1 MTIRTTHLPACAVLV
16 AALALAPTVQA
27 QQARTGDAAAP
38 GTTMSTP
45 SATAPSGTTTATT
58 TPSATTTP
66 AAPGARM
73 GDEARTER
81 RAEDGERRNE
91 IVQFS
96 ALESGSNSF
105 TEGQARSR
113 MEDVGITNVGEL
125 RRDDRGFWVGRGT
138 HGGSQTDVAMDFR
151 GRIAVGTGI
160 AAMSP
165 AGSNNTAGTTA
176 GTTNRSTTTGTGTTA
191 PTASSTMAPSM
202 STGANDGRA
211 AVGTTSAQP
220 DGTPGNP
227 PGTAATRALDRA
239 AGTNTSGA
247 NPQNA
252 DGTANNPP
260 GTAAGRALDRATGS
274 NTTGANPQPGTT
286 PTR

>member
-16 AALALAPTVQA
+16 AALALAPAVHA
-27 QQARTGDAAAP
+27 QQARTGDSAAP
-38 GTTMSTP
+38 GATTTAP
-45 SATAPSGTTTATT
+45 SATAPATTTT

-66 AAPGARM
+66 GART
-73 GDEARTER
+73 GSEARTER

-91 IVQFS
+91 IVEFS

-113 MEDVGITNVGEL
+113 MEDAGITNVGEL

-138 HGGSQTDVAMDFR
+138 RGGSQTDVAMDFR

-165 AGSNNTAGTTA
+165 AGTGTTA
-176 GTTNRSTTTGTGTTA
+176 GTADRSTTTGTATA
-191 PTASSTMAPSM
+191 P
-202 STGANDGRA
+202 NDGRA
-211 AVGTTSAQP
+211 AVGTTSARP

-247 NPQNA
+247 FPQNS
-252 DGTANNPP
+252 DGTPNNPP
-260 GTAAGRALDRATGS
+260 GTAAGRAVDRATGS
-274 NTTGANPQPGTT
+274 NTTGANPQSGAT